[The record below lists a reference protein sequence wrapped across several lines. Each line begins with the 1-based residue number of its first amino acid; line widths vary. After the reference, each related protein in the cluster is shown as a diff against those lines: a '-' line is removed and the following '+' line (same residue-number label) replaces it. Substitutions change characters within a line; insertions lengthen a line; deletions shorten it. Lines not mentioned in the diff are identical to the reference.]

1 MTADEVRQA
10 LGEVL
15 VSPQF
20 ARSPKMARLLRY
32 LVEQK
37 LAGRAEG
44 CKEMVIAA
52 EVYGKAADYDPSV
65 DSLVRVEMSRLR
77 GKLRAHYEG
86 AGAAAEI
93 VFEIPA
99 GSYEPQWRAG
109 APAGEVRRAGAWWV
123 WVAGLAAMVGLVWF
137 GVLSWRQGRVMELCQ
152 QAAGM
157 APEDRDLLLR
167 TAREMKAAPLE
178 RLMRAAALYEEAAG
192 IDPDSEEAWT
202 GLARTYWQAGDYD
215 PAMYGR
221 AEQAAKRAVRLNE
234 RNSAAH
240 FYLGHIAMFHRKDS
254 GTAWNEMKRA
264 QELNPRNESV
274 YRYLTDLCLL
284 RGRAEEVLPLLD
296 AGQRYLPESEVVR
309 LARLAALANLRRW
322 DELRREAAALLRR
335 QPDLA
340 AAHRFFAESL
350 LESGQAPEA
359 EAAYGK
365 CLNLLAAS
373 KPCLLGLGR
382 ARARQGKRGEVR
394 EVIERLR
401 QLAMHAASVAVLYA
415 EIGEK
420 GAALEWLERAFD
432 ERDDGLPYVLAGEG
446 VRGLAGEARYRALE
460 AKARVAAR

>member
-1 MTADEVRQA
+1 
-10 LGEVL
+10 
-15 VSPQF
+15 
-20 ARSPKMARLLRY
+20 
-32 LVEQK
+32 
-37 LAGRAEG
+37 
-44 CKEMVIAA
+44 
-52 EVYGKAADYDPSV
+52 
-65 DSLVRVEMSRLR
+65 
-77 GKLRAHYEG
+77 
-86 AGAAAEI
+86 
-93 VFEIPA
+93 
-99 GSYEPQWRAG
+99 
-109 APAGEVRRAGAWWV
+109 
-123 WVAGLAAMVGLVWF
+123 
-137 GVLSWRQGRVMELCQ
+137 
-152 QAAGM
+152 
-157 APEDRDLLLR
+157 
-167 TAREMKAAPLE
+167 
-178 RLMRAAALYEEAAG
+178 
-192 IDPDSEEAWT
+192 
-202 GLARTYWQAGDYD
+202 
-215 PAMYGR
+215 
-221 AEQAAKRAVRLNE
+221 
-234 RNSAAH
+234 
-240 FYLGHIAMFHRKDS
+240 
-254 GTAWNEMKRA
+254 
-264 QELNPRNESV
+264 
-274 YRYLTDLCLL
+274 LTDLCLL